1 MDDDNYIN
9 IPEAM
14 RSRPI
19 YRIISIDRL
28 LELFDNR
35 QNVLLKPKKWQ
46 DPFENFIL
54 RSRLR
59 LQTGQLAQFSFHDQF
74 YGQCWT
80 LQSASDAMWRI
91 YSPNGN
97 AVRIRSTIRTVAESL
112 GKALGD
118 YAQIQAFIGKVQ
130 YLSNKRLSAFA
141 SNWFPGT
148 PKLRA
153 RISAQTLLVKRLAFK
168 HEREIRLLY
177 FQHNEVDTAGDLHW
191 YSVNPHEFI
200 DQIMIDPRMSEAEV
214 AALKERIQRR
224 TGFRGKILRSLLYAP
239 PPDLIVQE
247 SGAPNHPSRRTLA
260 GERR

>member
-1 MDDDNYIN
+1 MDDHNYID
-9 IPEAM
+9 ITETM

-19 YRIISIDRL
+19 YRIMSIDRL
-28 LELFDNR
+28 LELFDHR
-35 QNVLLKPKKWQ
+35 QNVLVKPKNWQ

-54 RSRLR
+54 RSRVR
-59 LQTGQLAQFSFHDQF
+59 LKTGQLAQFSYHDQF

-91 YSPNGN
+91 YSPDRN
-97 AVRIRSTIRTVAESL
+97 AIRIRSTIRTVAESL
-112 GKALGD
+112 SKSLGD

-130 YLSNKRLSAFA
+130 YLSNKRLSEFA

-148 PKLRA
+148 PKLGA
-153 RISAQTLLVKRLAFK
+153 KISAQTLLVKRPAFK

-177 FQHNEVDTAGDLHW
+177 FQHDPANTIGDLHW

-200 DQIMIDPRMSEAEV
+200 DQIMIDPRMSEAEAV
-214 AALKERIQRR
+214 ALKERIQRR
-224 TGFRGKILRSLLYAP
+224 TGFRGRILRSLLYAP

-247 SGAPNHPSRRTLA
+247 SDAPNHPSRRSLA